1 MSLLGKVADEM
12 LLCDPLKGEC
22 QNKERY
28 TLFQRQKEEKS
39 FWNSQ
44 NAVRQKGKSLVRRK
58 AKPNTAPPE
67 APVREQETKV
77 VVKVGC
83 LFLGDTRD

>member
-44 NAVRQKGKSLVRRK
+44 NAVRRK

-83 LFLGDTRD
+83 LFLGDTRG